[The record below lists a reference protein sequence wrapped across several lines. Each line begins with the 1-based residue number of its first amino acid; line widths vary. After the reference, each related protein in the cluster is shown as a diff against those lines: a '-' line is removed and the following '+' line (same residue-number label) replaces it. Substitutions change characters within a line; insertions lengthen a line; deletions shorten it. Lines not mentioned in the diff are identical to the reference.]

1 VVPFPAIAGQ
11 ERSPS
16 RENPPYFQAFP
27 ALHWYFVQCSNY
39 MSYPTLVFGTKE
51 RHHMWNGRGI
61 SLDLVAQRQR
71 WEKLTKAIVLPRSAI
86 WPDDA
91 ADTELREIQNFGSN
105 PGALRMFTFAPPDLP
120 AGSPLVVVLHGCG
133 QTAAGY
139 DMGAGW
145 STLAKRYGF
154 ALLLPQQQKSNNP
167 NGCFNWFLTGDIE
180 RGHGEPLSIRQ
191 MIEQMVS
198 EHGVDRRRV
207 FITGLS
213 AGGAMTS
220 VMLATYPDVF
230 AGGAIIAGLP
240 YDAATNIQQAFARMT
255 QCPPRTARAW
265 GDLVRSASPSDLASP
280 TLAAAK
286 VWPRLSVWH
295 GGADT
300 IVVPSNANEIVK
312 QWTNVHALDI
322 EPSFTE
328 VVDGFPRQVW
338 RGADGQDLIES
349 FTIPSMAHGAPL
361 AVGEDCDQCGRAGAF
376 LLDVGISSSYHI
388 AKFWGLTG
396 DAASRKTGKAV
407 AAGRKRK
414 AAAEMPREQAFAPK
428 PEQAHASQAHGSHS
442 RGVSHFDIGA
452 VITNALKAAGLMK
465 PPGG

>member
-1 VVPFPAIAGQ
+1 
-11 ERSPS
+11 
-16 RENPPYFQAFP
+16 
-27 ALHWYFVQCSNY
+27 
-39 MSYPTLVFGTKE
+39 
-51 RHHMWNGRGI
+51 MWNARGI
-61 SLDLVAQRQR
+61 SLDLAAQRQK
-71 WEKLTKAIVLPRSAI
+71 WEKLTKAIVLPSVSPPVLPRATI

-91 ADTELREIQNFGSN
+91 ANTELREIQGFGSN
-105 PGALRMFTFAPPDLP
+105 PGALRMFTFAPLDLP

-154 ALLLPQQQKSNNP
+154 ALLLPQQQQSNNP
-167 NGCFNWFLTGDIE
+167 NGCFNWFQTGDIE

-191 MIEQMVS
+191 MIEKMVS

-240 YDAATNIQQAFARMT
+240 YGAATNVQQALASMS
-255 QCPPRTARAW
+255 QCPPRPARVW
-265 GDLVRSASPSDLASP
+265 GDLVRNASPDGRAS
-280 TLAAAK
+280 AK
-286 VWPRLSVWH
+286 SWPRLSVWH
-295 GGADT
+295 GGADM

-312 QWTNVHALDI
+312 QWTNVHGLAI

-328 VVDGFPRQVW
+328 PVSAFSRQGFVRQVW
-338 RGADGQDLIES
+338 RGADGRDLVE
-349 FTIPSMAHGAPL
+349 FFAIPSMAHGVPL
-361 AVGEDCDQCGRAGAF
+361 AVGEDCDQCGKAGAF

-388 AKFWGLTG
+388 TKFWGLTG
-396 DAASRKTGKAV
+396 NADSRKIGKAV
-407 AAGRKRK
+407 AVSAGRQRK
-414 AAAEMPREQAFAPK
+414 ARQATEMPREQTSAPK
-428 PEQAHASQAHGSHS
+428 SEQAHGSQTP
-442 RGVSHFDIGA
+442 GVSHFDVGA
-452 VITNALKAAGLMK
+452 VITNALKAAGLIK
-465 PPGG
+465 SP